1 MNIATPAPAPAV
13 DARRLR
19 IPIYQIDAFADRPF
33 SGNPAAV
40 CPLEHWLP
48 DAVLQSIAEENN
60 LAQTAFYVP
69 RALRTAEP
77 AFDLRWFTP
86 AAEVDICGHA
96 TLASAYFILGR
107 STAESVAFYTRS
119 GVLRVTRDG
128 ARLALDFPARPPA
141 PQAADT
147 AAIEDA
153 LGARPAAVLK
163 SRDVFAVFDNA
174 AAVAGLKPDMA
185 KVAALDGF
193 GVIATAPGIDC
204 DFVSRFFV
212 PKVGVPEDPVT
223 GSAHCSLI
231 PYWAERLGK
240 TDLFARQ
247 ISKRGGQ
254 LWCRHRGDR
263 VTIAG
268 TCAPYLEGWI
278 EL

>member
-1 MNIATPAPAPAV
+1 MNIATPAPARA
-13 DARRLR
+13 ATAKLR

-40 CPLEHWLP
+40 CPLERWLP
-48 DAVLQSIAEENN
+48 DDVLQAIAEENN

-69 RALRTAEP
+69 RALREGEP

-96 TLASAYFILGR
+96 TLASAHFILNR
-107 STAESVAFYTRS
+107 SAANSVAFYTRS
-119 GVLRVTRDG
+119 GLLRVTRDG
-128 ARLALDFPARPPA
+128 ERLALDFPARPPTHGG
-141 PQAADT
+141 ADP
-147 AAIEDA
+147 ASVEAA
-153 LGARPAAVLK
+153 LGARPAAILR
-163 SRDVFAVFDNA
+163 SRDVVAVFEDA
-174 AAVAGLKPDMA
+174 ATVADLRPDMTRI
-185 KVAALDGF
+185 AALDGF
-193 GVIATAPGIDC
+193 GVIATAPGADC
-204 DFVSRFFV
+204 DFVSRFFA

-223 GSAHCSLI
+223 GSAHCTLI

-240 TDLFARQ
+240 SDLFARQ
-247 ISKRGGQ
+247 ISKRGGR

-268 TCAPYLEGWI
+268 TCASYLEGWI